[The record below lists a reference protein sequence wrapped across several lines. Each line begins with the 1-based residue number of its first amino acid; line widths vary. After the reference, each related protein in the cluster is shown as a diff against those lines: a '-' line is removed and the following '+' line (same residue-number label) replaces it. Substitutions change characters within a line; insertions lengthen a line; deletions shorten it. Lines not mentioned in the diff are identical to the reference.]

1 MSDGTDLDMPLH
13 QAAKLLHG
21 LMEVLYLSSACA
33 LGHHTMCRGV
43 DEFRSLVC
51 CCVECE
57 HAEVRTAGPTSA
69 GVPLLHLAN
78 AEADRLDSHVYSD
91 GEALGV
97 RADLVRALEKTLEE
111 TGRRTSEAKR
121 RRMAVQLGIAACL
134 TFAPR
139 SL

>member
-1 MSDGTDLDMPLH
+1 MSDTDLDMPLN

-21 LMEVLYLSSACA
+21 LMEVLYLSTACA
-33 LGHHTMCRGV
+33 LGHHTMCLGM

-51 CCVECE
+51 CCIECE
-57 HAEVRTAGPTSA
+57 HTDVRTAGPTSA
-69 GVPLLHLAN
+69 NVPLLHLAN
-78 AEADRLDSHVYSD
+78 TEADRLDTHVYAD

-97 RADLVRALEKTLEE
+97 RADLVRALEKTLVEA
-111 TGRRTSEAKR
+111 GRRTSEARR
-121 RRMAVQLGIAACL
+121 RRMAVQLGITACL

>member
-1 MSDGTDLDMPLH
+1 MPEATDIDMPLSE
-13 QAAKLLHG
+13 AAKLLHG
-21 LMEVLYLSSACA
+21 LMEVLYLSTACA

-57 HAEVRTAGPTSA
+57 HADVRTVGPTSA

-78 AEADRLDSHVYSD
+78 TEADRLDSHVYTD

-97 RADLVRALEKTLEE
+97 RADLVHALEKTLDE
-111 TGRRTSEAKR
+111 TGRRTREAKR
-121 RRMAVQLGIAACL
+121 RRLAVQLGIAACL